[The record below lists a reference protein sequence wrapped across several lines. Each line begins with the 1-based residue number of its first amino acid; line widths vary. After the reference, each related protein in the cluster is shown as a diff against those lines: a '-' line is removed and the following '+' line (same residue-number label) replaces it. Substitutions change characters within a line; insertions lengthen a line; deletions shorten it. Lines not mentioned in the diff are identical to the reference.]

1 MINHCRKLRT
11 GNQAI
16 CSILSSP
23 LSSWSSRD
31 ALQARPS
38 EQCMWTSQYQLNLQ
52 QLSDQYW
59 KWHLEDLM
67 KESIEH
73 SNNVGRWEFHSSF
86 CSQSKPNFCLR
97 SISEILTGPM
107 LWHMAKDCIETS
119 PDSSKF
125 TTIIIATDIAFTSPC
140 KSLESQM
147 TLEHGQTLG
156 WQLFWLN

>member
-23 LSSWSSRD
+23 LSLWSSQD
-31 ALQARPS
+31 VLQARLL

-52 QLSDQYW
+52 QPSDQYW
-59 KWHLEDLM
+59 RWHLVDPM
-67 KESIEH
+67 KESTEH

-86 CSQSKPNFCLR
+86 CSQSKHNFCLR
-97 SISEILTGPM
+97 NISEISTGPM

-119 PDSSKF
+119 PDSLKF
-125 TTIIIATDIAFTSPC
+125 TTRIIATDIAFTSPC
-140 KSLESQM
+140 KLLEFQM
-147 TLEHGQTLG
+147 TLEHGQTSG
-156 WQLFWLN
+156 WQQF